1 MPSDAHIE
9 ADRAAIAAALAGD
22 RVTCDARVAAMSPS
36 RLRSA
41 DDADRGSAV
50 RVLAASARH
59 AALALDAARV
69 SELDDRIA
77 DARPAATEGA
87 PDVAAELI
95 GAWRALLSG
104 AHALALDL
112 ATTCGA
118 RASERRQPDLVVDAA
133 SLAGLARLASGDV
146 ASGVKAAR
154 RASRMARTE
163 SIPLCE
169 ALAHLVLAR
178 ARRASGH
185 AHLALRIT
193 RALGALPVT
202 SHGAWLAFEHALA
215 GGSASSLARDELAAA
230 LHAWCDAAESGDRA
244 RFDDATRVL
253 QARAASAPPFLRD
266 DVDALVLACD
276 PQRDPH
282 GSPLESF
289 LLGATSEI
297 PPALHG
303 IATTRGIASE
313 SAILYALQHRASAP
327 RRVVRLGR
335 ALVLDGVP
343 ALQQS
348 RRHQGRAET
357 VIATLLL
364 AGPRGLD
371 EAECFRA
378 VYGFEFVPEIHRGAL
393 DVALHRAREWLG
405 GIAHLERQGSH
416 VRLEAERG
424 LVCPDPRAGRS
435 LADKIL
441 AALAEDRGRS
451 AKELAEAVG
460 APLRAAQAA
469 LAALVEDGACEAR
482 RAGRVL
488 EYHLED
494 TTFSEPT
501 YVR

>member
-1 MPSDAHIE
+1 
-9 ADRAAIAAALAGD
+9 
-22 RVTCDARVAAMSPS
+22 MSPS

-41 DDADRGSAV
+41 DDVDRASAV

-69 SELDDRIA
+69 AELDDRIA
-77 DARPAATEGA
+77 EARPTST
-87 PDVAAELI
+87 DVAAELVA
-95 GAWRALLSG
+95 AWRALLSG
-104 AHALALDL
+104 AHALASEL
-112 ATTCGA
+112 AGTCGA
-118 RASERRQPDLVVDAA
+118 RASELRQPDLVVDAA
-133 SLAGLARLASGDV
+133 SLAALARLASGDL

-163 SIPLCE
+163 GIPLCE

-193 RALGALPVT
+193 RALAALPVT
-202 SHGAWLAFEHALA
+202 SHRAWLAFEHALA
-215 GGSASSLARDELAAA
+215 GGSASVDDGRSLASA
-230 LHAWCDAAESGDRA
+230 LHAWCDAAESGSRA
-244 RFDDATRVL
+244 RFDDATRAL
-253 QARAASAPPFLRD
+253 HTSAASAPAFLRD
-266 DVDALVLACD
+266 DVETLVLACD
-276 PQRDPH
+276 PDRDPR
-282 GSPLESF
+282 GTSLEGF
-289 LLGATSEI
+289 LLGATSEM

-303 IATTRGIASE
+303 VATTRGLVTE
-313 SAILYALQHRASAP
+313 PAILYALQRRGSPP

-335 ALVLDGVP
+335 GLAGDDLP

-357 VIATLLL
+357 VVATLLL

-371 EAECFRA
+371 EGECFRA

-405 GIAHLERQGSH
+405 GIARLERQGSH
-416 VRLEAERG
+416 VRLDAERG

-469 LAALVEDGACEAR
+469 LATLVEDGACEAR